1 MDTTIKNIEASLSR
15 SVCQGWDRSFLNSIL
30 GTLEEG
36 SSLTTKQSQTLKQV
50 LNRNSAE
57 EDFSHKKWSPEFRNK
72 HQKIA
77 LVLAHYHI
85 RKQYYNDIAQV
96 ILAGGVPLKRGYVR
110 MHHNAYSQKVIR
122 EFERLPRLEL
132 GTHVLPR
139 ASFNKFKHVE
149 QSFLGDYE
157 NERKSIERFIKDG
170 AFIVGVEEYIIS
182 AARGAKR
189 YRLLSPGSQC
199 VFLIE
204 ERFLKRV

>member
-15 SVCQGWDRSFLNSIL
+15 SVCQGWDRSFLTSIL
-30 GTLEEG
+30 GALEEG

-50 LNRNSAE
+50 LSRSSAE

-85 RKQYYNDIAQV
+85 RNQYYNDIAQV
-96 ILAGGVPLKRGYVR
+96 ILAGGVPLKRKYMR
-110 MHHNAYSQKVIR
+110 MHNNKYSQKVIR
-122 EFERLPRLEL
+122 EFDRPPRLEL
-132 GTHVLPR
+132 GAHVLPR
-139 ASFNKFKHVE
+139 ASFNKFNNVE

-170 AFIVGVEEYIIS
+170 AFIVGVEEYVIS
-182 AARGAKR
+182 AAKGAKR